1 MTTIFCRKARRP
13 ECFPNPSKRRRRSVV
28 SSVKISVTRIGPA
41 RNWPMAPIPVSN
53 SGVYLH
59 GDNAKQFGKMVEWG
73 MKPLEAIQAATV
85 NAADLLGW
93 ADKIGALETGHYA
106 DVIAVSGDPASDVHV
121 LESVKFVMKGGTVV
135 RNDLA
140 AR

>member
-1 MTTIFCRKARRP
+1 
-13 ECFPNPSKRRRRSVV
+13 
-28 SSVKISVTRIGPA
+28 
-41 RNWPMAPIPVSN
+41 
-53 SGVYLH
+53 
-59 GDNAKQFGKMVEWG
+59 MVEWG

-106 DVIAVSGDPASDVHV
+106 DLIAVSGDPASDVHV

-135 RNDLA
+135 RNDLPA
-140 AR
+140 K